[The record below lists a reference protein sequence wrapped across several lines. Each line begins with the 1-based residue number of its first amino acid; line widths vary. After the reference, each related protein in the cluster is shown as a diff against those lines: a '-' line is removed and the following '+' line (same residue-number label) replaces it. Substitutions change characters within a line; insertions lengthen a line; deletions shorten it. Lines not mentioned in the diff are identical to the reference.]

1 MLCTWGARVFLT
13 CTVPVPPTR
22 DAFVNPAVLPTG
34 LRKRGHRVSCTIY
47 STQRHLGCHGGK
59 LKALRI
65 WQCFSKLYTN
75 IYILLNNSLPFV
87 YLLAG
92 SVAYTIHKPRLSF
105 FQTNKR
111 TRESST
117 NLETNILTTTR
128 YTAKKRRFRTNYR
141 DILHPILNPT
151 CSSRPHHRRILTRGT
166 NSPKH
171 YIYSSQH
178 TILFSLSTC
187 FHYIMEQL
195 LVLSSLNISVDA
207 AAEQSPL

>member
-1 MLCTWGARVFLT
+1 MHLSTQLFFLLVSANGAIVSLVLY
-13 CTVPVPPTR
+13 TVPNVTLAVMGVNWRNSEFDNAPQSNTPT
-22 DAFVNPAVLPTG
+22 F
-34 LRKRGHRVSCTIY
+34 IY
-47 STQRHLGCHGGK
+47 YSIIH
-59 LKALRI
+59 
-65 WQCFSKLYTN
+65 S
-75 IYILLNNSLPFV
+75 LLFI
-87 YLLAG
+87 YLL
-92 SVAYTIHKPRLSF
+92 VAWLTQSTNQDSF

-178 TILFSLSTC
+178 TILF
-187 FHYIMEQL
+187 L
-195 LVLSSLNISVDA
+195 LFLHAFITLWNSC
-207 AAEQSPL
+207 

>member
-1 MLCTWGARVFLT
+1 LSCRLNHIIHALHVRCTCVPNLHSTSTTDAR
-13 CTVPVPPTR
+13 CICQPSCSSYWSPQ
-22 DAFVNPAVLPTG
+22 TG
-34 LRKRGHRVSCTIY
+34 PSCLLY
-47 STQRHLGCHGGK
+47 RTQRHLGCHGGN

-65 WQCFSKLYTN
+65 WQCSSKLYTN
-75 IYILLNNSLPFV
+75 IYILLHNSLPFV

-178 TILFSLSTC
+178 TILF
-187 FHYIMEQL
+187 L
-195 LVLSSLNISVDA
+195 LFLHAFITLWNSC
-207 AAEQSPL
+207 